1 MNQPGQ
7 SVWWRIDE
15 GGFPGCPVGTVVSF
29 VNDADSAKVI
39 RQGVG
44 QIGVLHSS
52 TTTQVASADGRR
64 ITLTNPTEG
73 WSAVLSQASSWS
85 VPTPAVGTGKSRIV
99 AAALALILGGIGLHK
114 FYLGKV
120 ALGVV
125 YLLFSWTGIPSLIAW
140 VEGITYLAKSNEE
153 WARQYGGAVE
163 TPSGAAI
170 GCLWIVAL
178 LPFLAI
184 FAVVALI
191 FLGGQVSTILSNVGN
206 SV

>member
-7 SVWWRIDE
+7 SIWWRIDQ

-44 QIGVLHSS
+44 QIGLLHSS
-52 TTTQVASADGRR
+52 TTTQVASADGRT

-85 VPTPAVGTGKSRIV
+85 VPPATVGTGKSRIV
-99 AAALALILGGIGLHK
+99 AAALALILGGIGAHK

-140 VEGITYLAKSNEE
+140 IEGITYLAKSNEA
-153 WARQYGGAVE
+153 WAQEYGGSVE
-163 TPSGAAI
+163 TPSSLAI

-178 LPFLAI
+178 LPFLFI
-184 FAVVALI
+184 FGIVALI
-191 FLGGQVSTILSNVGN
+191 FLGGQVSAILSNVGT